1 LKEMVK
7 QLNDFDAWDDY
18 QQFPYVN
25 KIKFKE
31 YTTCLK
37 EAYLKTME
45 GWGDMSMSRSQQSK
59 MMEQQL
65 KLHEKE
71 LSDFKTG

>member
-1 LKEMVK
+1 
-7 QLNDFDAWDDY
+7 
-18 QQFPYVN
+18 
-25 KIKFKE
+25 
-31 YTTCLK
+31 
-37 EAYLKTME
+37 ME